1 MLAEAKKTATEM
13 VNQAKESAQGEADKI
28 MKQAQE
34 SIQAEKELAI
44 KELKTQVATL
54 SLDID
59 QKVLEE
65 ELSDEKKQ
73 TALVSKLLKETNL

>member
-1 MLAEAKKTATEM
+1 
-13 VNQAKESAQGEADKI
+13 

-44 KELKTQVATL
+44 KEIKTQVASL
-54 SLDID
+54 SLDIA
-59 QKVLEE
+59 QKVLEA

-73 TALVSKLLKETNL
+73 SALVNKLLKESNL